1 MDATAVELVLG
12 EEPDAVPRARRFTR
26 QMLAVDNQHRLDDAE
41 LIVAELVTNALLYGG
56 SPVTLRLSHEP
67 GRLRIEV
74 ADSGHELPVRFRT
87 VSEAM
92 TGRGLGMVAAL
103 ASAWGVEAQPQGGK
117 LVWAEISDGAGHE
130 RRRMPDTSFE
140 DLVEAWTEGDSD
152 GPVFT
157 VKLGAVPTELLLEAK
172 AQIDNM
178 VREFTLAGVGAAATG
193 AEKLPPPIARLVE
206 TVVHGFVSARAQI
219 KHQAAAAA
227 QRGDA
232 ETELTLVLPLS
243 AADAGAEYLDALDEA
258 DHFARSARLLTLE
271 TPPLHQVFRRWYVE
285 SLISQL
291 RRLAEG
297 GSAQP
302 EVTFLQRLG
311 EEVARLAPLQALAMR
326 LTMLQK
332 VTGELT
338 GARDVDE
345 IVTAVVANAIDVLGA
360 HAARVYLLG
369 DDGVLRS
376 AAVGGSESEL
386 ARQYDEV
393 PADGEL
399 PGAVALRTGRP
410 VVVRSL
416 AELTERFPSL
426 AGIYAEE
433 RSLLVAPL
441 AIGGH
446 RLGVLSLTFRGPSRL
461 DEDVQLTFLTTL
473 ADVTAQAL
481 ERAVASSAASQA
493 GERLAFLAQAS
504 VLLSSTLDYRS
515 VLEEVAR
522 LVVPR
527 LADWCLIQLIDEQGS
542 LQTVALSHVDP
553 DRVSWAQEM
562 ADHYPPD
569 MAADSGA
576 PNVIRSGTSELYP
589 EITDDML
596 VAAAVDAEHL
606 RILREVGM
614 SSALTVPLT
623 GRSGT
628 FGALTMIYADSG
640 RRYGDSDV
648 SFVEDLALR
657 AALAVENATIFTE
670 QSGRLAEVT
679 RVAEAAQ
686 HAILAPLPERLGPA
700 ALAAR
705 YLSAAAEAL
714 VGGDLYEAVERPG
727 AVRLLIG
734 DVRGKG
740 LDAVRAATI
749 VLGEFRAAAAGL
761 DDLATVARQID
772 RRVRRYLDD
781 EDFVTALLAEILD
794 DGSFSVVSCGHPPA
808 LLVSNGGLQPV
819 PCTAA
824 LPLGLGADP
833 EITTGRLAVGD
844 RLFLYT
850 DGIVEARDEERRFIE
865 LPSLVGPLVGGEL
878 GTVLDEILEGLLAR
892 VGGALSDDLA
902 LLVAEYRGR

>member
-12 EEPDAVPRARRFTR
+12 DEPDAVPRARRFTR
-26 QMLAVDNQHRLDDAE
+26 QMLAAAAQDRLDDAE
-41 LIVAELVTNALLYGG
+41 LVVAELVTNALLYGG
-56 SPVTLRLSHEP
+56 PPVTLRLSHP
-67 GRLRIEV
+67 PDRLRIEV

-87 VSEAM
+87 VGEAM

-103 ASAWGVEAQPQGGK
+103 ASEWGVEPQPHGGK
-117 LVWAEISDGAGHE
+117 LVWAEILAEAGGDVAQEHQAGF
-130 RRRMPDTSFE
+130 DN
-140 DLVEAWTEGDSD
+140 LVEEWTAGESD
-152 GPVFT
+152 EPVFA
-157 VKLGAVPTELLLEAK
+157 VKLGAVPTALLIEAK

-178 VREFTLAGVGAAATG
+178 VREFTLAGVGASATG
-193 AEKLPPPIARLVE
+193 AEQLPPPIARLVE
-206 TVVHGFVSARAQI
+206 IVVHGFASARAQI
-219 KHQAAAAA
+219 KRQAAAAA
-227 QRGDA
+227 QRGDV
-232 ETELTLVLPLS
+232 ETELTLILPLS

-258 DHFARSARLLTLE
+258 DHYARSARLLTLE
-271 TPPLHQVFRRWYVE
+271 TPRVHQVFRRWYVE
-285 SLISQL
+285 CLISQL
-291 RRLAEG
+291 RGLAEG
-297 GSAQP
+297 ASSVP
-302 EVTFLQRLG
+302 EVTLLQRFG
-311 EEVARLAPLQALAMR
+311 EEVTRLAPLQALAMR

-338 GARDVDE
+338 GARDVGE
-345 IVTAVVANAIDVLGA
+345 IVSTVVANAIDVLGA
-360 HAARVYLLG
+360 HAARIYLLG
-369 DDGVLRS
+369 EDGMLRS
-376 AAVGGSESEL
+376 AAAGGSESDL
-386 ARQYDEV
+386 AHQYEEV
-393 PADGEL
+393 PAEGEL

-416 AELTERFPSL
+416 AELAERFPTLVGLS
-426 AGIYAEE
+426 AEE

-441 AIGGH
+441 AIGDH

-461 DEDVQLTFLTTL
+461 DEDVQLTFLATL

-481 ERAVASSAASQA
+481 ERAIASAAASHA

-504 VLLSSTLDYRS
+504 VLLSSTLDYRG

-527 LADWCLIQLIDEQGS
+527 IADWCLIQLLDESGS

-553 DRVSWAQEM
+553 GRVSWAQEI
-562 ADHYPPD
+562 ADRYPPD
-569 MAADSGA
+569 VAADTGA

-589 EITDDML
+589 DITDDML
-596 VAAAVDAEHL
+596 VAAAVDPEHL

-640 RRYGDSDV
+640 RRYDDSDI
-648 SFVEDLALR
+648 SFAEDLALR
-657 AALAVENATIFTE
+657 AALAVENARIFME

-679 RVAEAAQ
+679 RIAEAAQ

-700 ALAAR
+700 VLSAR
-705 YLSAAAEAL
+705 YVSAAAEAL

-740 LDAVRAATI
+740 LEAVRAATI

-772 RRVRRYLDD
+772 RRVRRYLDE
-781 EDFVTALLAEILD
+781 EDFVTALLAEIFD

-808 LLVSNGGLQPV
+808 LQVRSGGLEPV
-819 PCTAA
+819 QCLPS

-833 EITTGRLAVGD
+833 EIASGRLSVGD

-850 DGIVEARDEERRFIE
+850 DGLVEARDAERRFVD
-865 LPSLVGPLVGGEL
+865 LRSVVGPLVGGEL
-878 GTVLDEILEGLLAR
+878 RTVLDEVLAGLLAR
-892 VGGALSDDLA
+892 TGGALSDDLA
-902 LLVAEYRGR
+902 LLVAEYRGS